1 MPVEFF
7 NVRDEYGLYKA
18 MRIHS
23 PTGGMFTVS
32 PIEEF
37 KGSMS
42 HQTKGKARGFG
53 ASLTSG
59 KSKRTMQIGTIGDTK
74 NFLDEIDRELRAN
87 PWFWKQ
93 M

>member
-32 PIEEF
+32 PFEEF